1 MGMTAKE
8 FLEIAEDM
16 APALRLLST
25 ATKGQ
30 NMRASI
36 RIDSDGFVSAIF
48 HGWEDGTD
56 GFTIYGYGTQSDGDR
71 STMDGVNGNSMDAHW
86 IPMLSIGRNGDV
98 SEG

>member
-8 FLEIAEDM
+8 FREIAEDM
-16 APALRLLST
+16 APTLRLLST

-30 NMRASI
+30 NMKASI

-56 GFTIYGYGTQSDGDR
+56 GFTICGYGTQSDGEH
-71 STMDGVNGNSMDAHW
+71 STMDGVSDNSMDAHW
-86 IPMLSIGRNGDV
+86 IPLWSIGRSEDV